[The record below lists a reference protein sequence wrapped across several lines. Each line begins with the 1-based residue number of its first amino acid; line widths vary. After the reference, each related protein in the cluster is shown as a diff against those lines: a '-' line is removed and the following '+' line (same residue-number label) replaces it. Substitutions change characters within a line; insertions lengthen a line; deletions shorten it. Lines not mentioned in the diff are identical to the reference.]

1 MRFEDLA
8 HAAVDLCG
16 DLMGGPAAT
25 LGEAATIDELG
36 VKGRLAG
43 SIASSLQGS
52 DALAAFEARPTDGAV
67 REGFAHQLEGVLED
81 DANMVAELLVALGYL
96 PSQSGQTVEV
106 SDIRA

>member
-16 DLMGGPAAT
+16 DLMSGPAAT
-25 LGEAATIDELG
+25 LGEAATLDELG
-36 VKGRLAG
+36 MKGRLAG

-52 DALAAFEARPTDGAV
+52 DALAAFEVRPTDGDV
-67 REGFAHQLEGVLED
+67 RQGFAQELEGVLED

-96 PSQSGQTVEV
+96 PAQGAKSVAP
-106 SDIRA
+106 SDMRA